1 MTSLKPNIN
10 KRDIDELQKVP
21 SGFSNLI
28 SKVQKLDI
36 GKLETIPIDLSRLS
50 DIIKNEL
57 LEILNMMSYLKK
69 LKQTDYDVKII
80 EIKGK
85 IPLITG

>member
-21 SGFSNLI
+21 SSFSNLI

-36 GKLETIPIDLSRLS
+36 GKLETIPIDLSRQS
-50 DIIKNEL
+50 DIVKNEL
-57 LEILNMMSYLKK
+57 LEILTMMSCLKK
-69 LKQTDYDVKII
+69 LKQTDYDLKII

-85 IPLITG
+85 IPFIIG